1 MKRSVIAKLKA
12 YMKKLIVNL
21 EDIFDE
27 KVKITSRILSPA
39 EAIGD
44 PGSGEFALTK
54 GDERLIEAKFR
65 GAIGQAFT
73 DHPSNF
79 TGSIEEVLSLDLSS
93 QKNKALFIASL
104 NAILA
109 HFELVNSTV
118 HCKDDGPRKC
128 SWELRHLHKEAL
140 LRSKDRNYW
149 LPTIFHTNTFPRI

>member
-21 EDIFDE
+21 GDIFDE

-44 PGSGEFALTK
+44 PGSGEFTLTK

-65 GAIGQAFT
+65 EAIGQALT

-104 NAILA
+104 NTILA

-118 HCKDDGPRKC
+118 HCKDDGARVIPVT
-128 SWELRHLHKEAL
+128 
-140 LRSKDRNYW
+140 
-149 LPTIFHTNTFPRI
+149 LPKNSRVMAFAEPANCEMLIEI